1 MTTIKTAEKE
11 TINLPLRSG
20 FISLQVNS
28 NRLVCRTYLLV
39 RRAERKALRYEG
51 GSERIEKK
59 NICVRVF
66 PLLSSNAII
75 NNGKRREGLP
85 VLLLF
90 QLQRVK
96 LKSYCLRH
104 NSRYSCKKC

>member
-28 NRLVCRTYLLV
+28 NRLVCRPYLLV

-59 NICVRVF
+59 TSVLGFF
-66 PLLSSNAII
+66 PFSLLM
-75 NNGKRREGLP
+75 
-85 VLLLF
+85 LL
-90 QLQRVK
+90 
-96 LKSYCLRH
+96 
-104 NSRYSCKKC
+104 